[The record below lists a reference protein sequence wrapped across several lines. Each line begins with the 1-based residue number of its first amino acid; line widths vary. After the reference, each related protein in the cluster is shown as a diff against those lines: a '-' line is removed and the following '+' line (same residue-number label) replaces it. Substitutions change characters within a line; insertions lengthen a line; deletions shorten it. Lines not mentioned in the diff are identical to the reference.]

1 MSGRRRRPDR
11 PRAGNRPE
19 GAGRS
24 RPGPSRRR
32 RFPQQL
38 VAGQAGV
45 SHSAVRIQD
54 SKLSGPS
61 RWSEPIP
68 GYAHF
73 RPLPNDVP
81 SQPDP
86 RQAAQLEPER
96 GNLRDRAGDRRRKP
110 RRLEN
115 EHLDAG
121 SPGEGGQPMQ
131 PIGQTHRRQA
141 GRIKWPVRQVQNQE
155 IDRSILQEHRG
166 HCQCLRER
174 IGRDHDQPFELDTS
188 GDRLDRVEASSQIE
202 ICGYPS
208 CGLCLSDCPQ
218 RNGRLAAG
226 FAAAK

>member
-1 MSGRRRRPDR
+1 
-11 PRAGNRPE
+11 
-19 GAGRS
+19 
-24 RPGPSRRR
+24 
-32 RFPQQL
+32 
-38 VAGQAGV
+38 
-45 SHSAVRIQD
+45 
-54 SKLSGPS
+54 
-61 RWSEPIP
+61 
-68 GYAHF
+68 
-73 RPLPNDVP
+73 
-81 SQPDP
+81 
-86 RQAAQLEPER
+86 
-96 GNLRDRAGDRRRKP
+96 
-110 RRLEN
+110 
-115 EHLDAG
+115 
-121 SPGEGGQPMQ
+121 MQ